1 MSEKKIGEFIAN
13 KRKEK
18 GLTQQELGD
27 KLYVT
32 DKAVSKWERGISF
45 PDITILKK
53 LAKVLD
59 VDVEDILEGENKAKK
74 KSIESKIKEIQD
86 QINEKNRKKRN
97 QLVAEIIVLI
107 LILIVVVLKNI
118 SFGYS
123 IKTIHYNHT
132 NRDIKLGVPRGS
144 FFIKNN
150 DRSYSIRNLRSK
162 NVIENETKRY
172 LKTLK
177 YSNCNDTIYY
187 YDEDSN
193 FSIINYDIK
202 GNLLYSTLSYEIV
215 ENDYCLIKK
224 LEDYGEKING
234 LKRFHMLGDGKIDF
248 NETGNVL
255 EVLFLDG
262 YVDTSSNEDFFS
274 EIYSF
279 KAQMK
284 VLYYKNVETLKET
297 KKVDMTVLEDSNGR
311 FEIIGDKLYYYR
323 ENIIENEI
331 KLPEVSVFRLED
343 GKMYLVEN
351 YLSKYAD
358 EIVLK

>member
-27 KLYVT
+27 KLFVT

-53 LAKVLD
+53 LASILE
-59 VDVEDILEGENKAKK
+59 VDVEDILEGENKSKK
-74 KSIESKIKEIQD
+74 KSIESKIEEIQI
-86 QINEKNRKKRN
+86 QINENNKKRRN
-97 QLVAEIIVLI
+97 KLIALIIVLFVI
-107 LILIVVVLKNI
+107 LIIVIFKNI

-123 IKTIHYNHT
+123 IKTVHYNHT
-132 NRDIKLGVPRGS
+132 NRDIKLGIPRGS

-150 DRSYSIRNLRSK
+150 DRSYSIRNLRSA

-193 FSIINYDIK
+193 FSIINYSIK

-215 ENDYCLIKK
+215 ENDYCVIKK
-224 LEDYGEKING
+224 LEEYGEKLGYLKGFHTLNG
-234 LKRFHMLGDGKIDF
+234 GKIDF
-248 NETGNVL
+248 NRTGNYL
-255 EVLFLDG
+255 EVLFQDG
-262 YVDTSSNEDFFS
+262 YEDFSNKEEPFS
-274 EIYSF
+274 EVYSF
-279 KAQMK
+279 KAEMK
-284 VLYYKNVETLKET
+284 VLYYKNIEKLQET
-297 KKVDMTVLEDSNGR
+297 KNVDMTVLEDSNGR

>member
-59 VDVEDILEGENKAKK
+59 VEVEDILEGESKSKK
-74 KSIESKIKEIQD
+74 KSLESKIQEIQN
-86 QINEKNRKKRN
+86 QINESNRKKRKKLIIGITLLSII
-97 QLVAEIIVLI
+97 LVIVI
-107 LILIVVVLKNI
+107 FKNI
-118 SFGYS
+118 SLGYS

-132 NRDIKLGVPRGS
+132 NRDIKLGIPRGS

-150 DRSYSIRNLRSK
+150 DRSYSIRNLRSS
-162 NVIENETKRY
+162 NIIENETKRY

-187 YDEDSN
+187 YDEESN
-193 FSIINYDIK
+193 FSIINYEIK

-215 ENDYCLIKK
+215 ENDYCVIKK
-224 LEDYGEKING
+224 LEEYGEKLGYLKGFHTLNG
-234 LKRFHMLGDGKIDF
+234 GKIDF
-248 NETGNVL
+248 SKTGEHL
-255 EVLFLDG
+255 EVLFQDG
-262 YVDTSSNEDFFS
+262 YVDFS
-274 EIYSF
+274 EVENPFKDIYSF
-279 KAQMK
+279 KAEMK
-284 VLYYKNVETLKET
+284 VLYYKQIDNII
-297 KKVDMTVLEDSNGR
+297 KKKDPEMIVLEDSIGR
-311 FEIIGDKLYYYR
+311 FEIVDDKLYYYR
-323 ENIIENEI
+323 EKIIESKI
-331 KLPEVSVFRLED
+331 KLPEVSVFKLKD
-343 GKMYLVEN
+343 QKMYLIEN
-351 YLSKYAD
+351 YLSNYAD
-358 EIVLK
+358 EIVVK

>member
-18 GLTQQELGD
+18 GLTQKELGD

-53 LAKVLD
+53 LAKILD
-59 VDVEDILEGENKAKK
+59 VEVEDILEGESKAKN
-74 KSIESKIKEIQD
+74 KSIESKIQEIQN
-86 QINEKNRKKRN
+86 QINESNSRKRKK
-97 QLVAEIIVLI
+97 LIIGIVLLSALLIIVI
-107 LILIVVVLKNI
+107 FKNI

-132 NRDIKLGVPRGS
+132 NRNIKLGIPRGS

-150 DRSYSIRNLRSK
+150 DRSYSIRSLRSA
-162 NVIENETKRY
+162 NIIENETKRY

-177 YSNCNDTIYY
+177 YSTCNDTIYY
-187 YDEDSN
+187 YDEGN
-193 FSIINYDIK
+193 NISIINYDIR
-202 GNLLYSTLSYEIV
+202 GNMFYSTLSYEIV
-215 ENDYCLIKK
+215 ENDYCMIKK
-224 LEDYGEKING
+224 LEEYGNKING

-262 YVDTSSNEDFFS
+262 YVDFAANEDFFS

-279 KAQMK
+279 KGEMK

-297 KKVDMTVLEDSNGR
+297 KKLDMTVLEHSTGR
-311 FEIIGDKLYYYR
+311 FEIIDDKLYYYR
-323 ENIIENEI
+323 DNIIESKI
-331 KLPEVSVFRLED
+331 KIPEVSVFKLKD
-343 GKMYLVEN
+343 GKMYLIEN
-351 YLSKYAD
+351 YLSKFTD
-358 EIVLK
+358 EIILK